1 MSEHAL
7 VIVGAI
13 LLGVGVFVGL
23 LASWDSAAAEGTRQW
38 RRYAAWAEDG
48 IDRLHLPL
56 APVDIAIRH
65 LMLICVGW
73 ILGVWLSSVT
83 AGIALAIAGLVGPK
97 LWMKRAIDQRR
108 KRLEA
113 QLDAG
118 LQTIANNM
126 LATQSLVDGFAAVAA
141 HLEPPISQEAS
152 LVVKDIRVGART
164 EEALVSLSQRCQ
176 SLHVDAVVTA
186 LTIGI
191 RTGGDLGKVLK
202 TIAAVVR
209 ETLRC
214 EGLMASKTSEGRMSA
229 WVMGSMPVV
238 FTLAMHWVS
247 PEWLEPLWHDP
258 VGHVIVVMAA
268 LLTLVGM
275 FAVLKISKI
284 DP

>member
-1 MSEHAL
+1 MVAGAL
-7 VIVGAI
+7 
-13 LLGVGVFVGL
+13 LLGVGIFVGL
-23 LASWDSAAAEGTRQW
+23 LAIWDTAVAEGKRQW
-38 RRYAAWAEDG
+38 RRYTAWADDG

-56 APVDIAIRH
+56 SASDIAIRH
-65 LMLICVGW
+65 LMLVCVGW
-73 ILGVWLSSVT
+73 ILGVWLSSAT
-83 AGIALAIAGLVGPK
+83 LGITLALAGVFGPK
-97 LWMKRAIDQRR
+97 WYMKRAIDQRR
-108 KRLEA
+108 KKIEE
-113 QLDAG
+113 QLDTA

-141 HLEPPISQEAS
+141 HLEPPVSQEAS

-164 EEALVSLSQRCQ
+164 EEALTSLAERCQ

-186 LTIGI
+186 LSIGL

-202 TIAAVVR
+202 TIAGVVR

-229 WVMGSMPVV
+229 WVMGAMPVV
-238 FTLAMHWVS
+238 FTLAMHWIS
-247 PEWLEPLWHDP
+247 PQWLEPLWNDP
-258 VGHVIVVMAA
+258 VGHVIVVLAA

-275 FAVLKISKI
+275 FAVLKISRI

>member
-1 MSEHAL
+1 MNDRLLIMAAL
-7 VIVGAI
+7 P
-13 LLGVGVFVGL
+13 LLGVGVFVGM
-23 LASWDSAAAEGTRQW
+23 LASWDRVAGELRAQW

-65 LMLICVGW
+65 LMLVCIGW

-83 AGIALAIAGLVGPK
+83 AGVALAIAGLFGPK
-97 LWMKRAIDQRR
+97 IWMKRAIDSRR
-108 KRLEA
+108 KKLEA
-113 QLDAG
+113 QLDSA

-141 HLEPPISQEAS
+141 HLEPPVSQEAS
-152 LVVKDIRVGART
+152 HVVKEIRVGART
-164 EEALVSLSQRCQ
+164 EEALSSLSERCQ

-186 LTIGI
+186 LGIGL

-202 TIAAVVR
+202 TIAGVVR

-229 WVMGSMPVV
+229 WVMGAMPVV

-247 PEWLEPLWHDP
+247 PEWLAPLWTDP
-258 VGHVIVVMAA
+258 VGHVIVVAA
-268 LLTLVGM
+268 AVLTLVGM